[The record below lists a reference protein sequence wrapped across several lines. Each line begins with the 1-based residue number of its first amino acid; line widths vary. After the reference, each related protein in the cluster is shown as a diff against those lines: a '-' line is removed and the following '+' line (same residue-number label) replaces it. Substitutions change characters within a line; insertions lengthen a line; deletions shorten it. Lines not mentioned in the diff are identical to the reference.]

1 MTKKRLLNIK
11 ALGIMGAGMLFLL
24 GACST
29 DPEQSTEAASTTE
42 AGTSVD
48 TETTAS
54 KDMEVQKAGKVFY
67 MIPSPL
73 ELSSII
79 KNAGAT
85 YDNSVLN
92 PSEYVSNYVTSG
104 SQALNLGVYGAD
116 LSYSSIFEQTQETS
130 KYFMAAKELA
140 DEFGITSAFGKSTV
154 DRIQNNLNNRDSLIA
169 IISDSYW
176 EADAYLKENS
186 RSNTSALVIAGGW
199 IEALYIST
207 KLAGKTN
214 TNSEIISRI
223 GEQKLTLNNLIPML
237 EKFTGDDVD
246 EVVNSLKDLQETF
259 MGVEITYERKE
270 SITNS
275 ETQLTTIQTTSK
287 INIDEEQLASISDK
301 VESIRTNIVMP
312 SGN

>member
-1 MTKKRLLNIK
+1 
-11 ALGIMGAGMLFLL
+11 
-24 GACST
+24 
-29 DPEQSTEAASTTE
+29 
-42 AGTSVD
+42 
-48 TETTAS
+48 
-54 KDMEVQKAGKVFY
+54 

-140 DEFGITSAFGKSTV
+140 DELGITSAFGKSTV

-207 KLAGKTN
+207 KLADITDS
-214 TNSEIISRI
+214 NSEIISRI

-237 EKFTGDDVD
+237 EKFSGDDVD
-246 EVVNSLKDLQETF
+246 EVVASLKDLQETF

-270 SITNS
+270 STTNS

-301 VESIRTNIVMP
+301 IESIRTNIVMP

>member
-1 MTKKRLLNIK
+1 MTKKRLFNHK
-11 ALGIMGAGMLFLL
+11 ALGILGVGFLFIL

-29 DPEQSTEAASTTE
+29 DPEQSTEDTTIETDAADES
-42 AGTSVD
+42 
-48 TETTAS
+48 ETTAT

-140 DEFGITSAFGKSTV
+140 DELGITSAFGKSTV

-207 KLAGKTN
+207 KLAGKSDSN
-214 TNSEIISRI
+214 AEIISRI

-237 EKFTGDDVD
+237 EKFSGDDVD
-246 EVVNSLKDLQETF
+246 QVIKSLKELQEAF
-259 MGVEITYERKE
+259 MGVEITYERQE
-270 SITNS
+270 STTNS

-287 INIDEEQLASISDK
+287 INIDEEQLASISEK

>member
-29 DPEQSTEAASTTE
+29 DPEQSTEETSSTE
-42 AGTSVD
+42 ADASDD

-140 DEFGITSAFGKSTV
+140 DELGITSAFGKSTV

-207 KLAGKTN
+207 KLADITDS
-214 TNSEIISRI
+214 NSEIISRI

-237 EKFTGDDVD
+237 EKFSGDDVD
-246 EVVNSLKDLQETF
+246 EVVASLKDLQETF

-270 SITNS
+270 STTNS

-287 INIDEEQLASISDK
+287 INIDEEQLAAISDK
-301 VESIRTNIVMP
+301 IESIRTNIVMP

>member
-29 DPEQSTEAASTTE
+29 DPEQSTEETSSTE
-42 AGTSVD
+42 ADASDD

-140 DEFGITSAFGKSTV
+140 DELGITSAFGKSTV

-207 KLAGKTN
+207 KLADITDS
-214 TNSEIISRI
+214 NSEIISRI

-237 EKFTGDDVD
+237 EKFSGDDVD
-246 EVVNSLKDLQETF
+246 EVVASLKDLQETF

-270 SITNS
+270 STTNS

-301 VESIRTNIVMP
+301 IESIRTNIVMP

>member
-1 MTKKRLLNIK
+1 
-11 ALGIMGAGMLFLL
+11 
-24 GACST
+24 
-29 DPEQSTEAASTTE
+29 
-42 AGTSVD
+42 
-48 TETTAS
+48 
-54 KDMEVQKAGKVFY
+54 
-67 MIPSPL
+67 
-73 ELSSII
+73 
-79 KNAGAT
+79 
-85 YDNSVLN
+85 
-92 PSEYVSNYVTSG
+92 
-104 SQALNLGVYGAD
+104 
-116 LSYSSIFEQTQETS
+116 
-130 KYFMAAKELA
+130 MAAKELA
-140 DEFGITSAFGKSTV
+140 DELGITSAFGKSTV

-207 KLAGKTN
+207 KLAGKTDS
-214 TNSEIISRI
+214 NSEIISRI

-237 EKFTGDDVD
+237 EKFSGDDVD
-246 EVVNSLKDLQETF
+246 EVITSLKDLQESF

-270 SITNS
+270 STTNS

>member
-1 MTKKRLLNIK
+1 MTKKRLFNNK
-11 ALGIMGAGMLFLL
+11 ALGILGVGFLFIL

-29 DPEQSTEAASTTE
+29 DPEQSTEDTTIETDAADVS
-42 AGTSVD
+42 
-48 TETTAS
+48 ETTAT

-140 DEFGITSAFGKSTV
+140 DELGITSAFGKSTV

-207 KLAGKTN
+207 KLAGKSDSN
-214 TNSEIISRI
+214 AEIISRI

-237 EKFTGDDVD
+237 EKFSGDDVD
-246 EVVNSLKDLQETF
+246 QVIKSLKELQEAF
-259 MGVEITYERKE
+259 MGVEITYERQE
-270 SITNS
+270 STTNS

-287 INIDEEQLASISDK
+287 INIDEEQLASISEK